1 MFQGLTQGASV
12 SIFYRNEPPRLVT
25 GRVVASNTHM
35 PVYNPNQPMAML
47 NGLVTDL
54 TIQVGNETIPFAG
67 LPANGVVANFP
78 DKGIF
83 LSEDSS
89 AAFKELNNAV
99 LALEQD
105 LSTVPAKT
113 KLLEGYKSIQV
124 DVDPEAQR
132 DKEVAAMRG
141 ELSEMRKMLSEFL
154 EAKTKAE

>member
-1 MFQGLTQGASV
+1 MFQSLNQGASV
-12 SIFYRNEPPRLVT
+12 SVFYKNEPPRLVT

-67 LPANGVVANFP
+67 LPASGVVANFP

-113 KLLEGYKSIQV
+113 KLLEGYKNIQA
-124 DVDPEAQR
+124 DADPEAQR

-141 ELSEMRKMLSEFL
+141 ELSEMRKLLSEFIG
-154 EAKTKAE
+154 AKNKTE